1 MRRIKLNVNELQEYD
16 AKVINKVMYLTPGV
30 YYFRDFFTSGISC
43 ARFGRKLYE
52 DVRDNRFSNI
62 TLRGKYAKEGY
73 LVS

>member
-30 YYFRDFFTSGISC
+30 YCFRVFFTSGISC
-43 ARFGRKLYE
+43 ARLGRKLYE
-52 DVRDNRFSNI
+52 DVRDNRFSNV
-62 TLRGKYAKEGY
+62 TLRGKYAREGY